1 MDNAMSNTSSDDTSN
16 VTTDDTELQLR
27 KDAELAA
34 FIMIEN
40 EGAKLANLGDEDKRL
55 VAAGLAAK
63 LEKAS
68 QEQGL
73 DVAELRHKL
82 ELSQEQT
89 REDAHEM

>member
-1 MDNAMSNTSSDDTSN
+1 MDNTMSDTS
-16 VTTDDTELQLR
+16 TDDTTNVGSEDAELQLK

-34 FIMIEN
+34 YIMIEN
-40 EGAKLANLGDEDKRL
+40 EGAELAKLRDEDKRL

-68 QEQGL
+68 HEQGL

-82 ELSQEQT
+82 ELSQEQK
-89 REDAHEM
+89 REDAYEM